1 MIDEIYMEA
10 EEKMEKTLNYYKEE
24 LKTVR
29 TGRASSSL
37 FERVMIDYYGAPTPL
52 PQVATINV
60 PEPRLITIQPFDP
73 SIIKDIEKAIMSSG
87 MGFNPSNDGRLIR
100 VPIPQL
106 TEERRKELVK
116 HIKKMGE
123 EAKLAVRNE
132 RRDANDKIKK
142 LEKNKEISEDE
153 AKKATS
159 EIQELTNEYVKKIDE
174 LTERKEKDVMEI

>member
-1 MIDEIYMEA
+1 MIDEVYMEA
-10 EEKMEKTLNYYKEE
+10 EEKMEKTVNYYKEE

-37 FERVMIDYYGAPTPL
+37 FERVTIDYYGAPTPL

-116 HIKKMGE
+116 HIKKMSE

-153 AKKATS
+153 AKKAVS
-159 EIQELTNEYVKKIDE
+159 DIQDLTNEYVKKIDE